1 LRLCGSTFLE
11 AAMTLQ
17 VVTANR
23 LGDGRVV
30 FLADG
35 YRWVEEIGLA
45 NIGETDEA
53 AKALLAIAE
62 KAVADRVVVGPY
74 LIDVSADGARITP
87 TRYREV
93 LRALGP
99 STHPAFG
106 RPPSVTTAVA
116 QR

>member
-1 LRLCGSTFLE
+1 
-11 AAMTLQ
+11 MTHQ

-30 FLADG
+30 YLADG
-35 YRWVEEIGLA
+35 YLWVEEVGRA
-45 NIGETDEA
+45 RVAENDDAG
-53 AKALLAIAE
+53 KALAAIAE
-62 KAVADRVVVGPY
+62 KAVADRIVVAPY
-74 LIDVSADGARITP
+74 LIDVKVEGDHVTP

-99 STHPAFG
+99 STHPEFG
-106 RPPSVTTAVA
+106 RPADVTAAA